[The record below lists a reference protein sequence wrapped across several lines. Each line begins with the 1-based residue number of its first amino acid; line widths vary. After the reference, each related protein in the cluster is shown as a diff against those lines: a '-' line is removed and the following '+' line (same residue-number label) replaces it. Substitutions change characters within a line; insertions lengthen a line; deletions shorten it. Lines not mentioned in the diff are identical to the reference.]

1 MSQEIL
7 ISIVT
12 AYYNRED
19 WVDETM
25 ESLLAQTHKNIEI
38 IVVDDC
44 STDGTYEKLNVYR
57 QKDSRIK
64 LIKNIA
70 NKGFVETM
78 RSAIELCKG
87 EYIAIQGSGDV
98 SFPTRIEKQMAVLK
112 ANSKVGL
119 VGCLRNVVNK
129 TSLDKLYAFKP
140 DSWIEGE
147 AFSGDASKVILKR
160 NLFAHGSVMFK
171 AGLYNDVGG
180 YRSEF
185 VFAQDRD
192 LWIRLSKVCH
202 FHVINESLY
211 ERYFIPG
218 SVSIN
223 PEKRLLQRY
232 LSELAVQCG
241 TCELG
246 EKDLVDRFGMQA
258 PFFFQRSKSLSIDL
272 SKAALR
278 WLNQGDT
285 NSAKVFASAALN
297 QHANVLSVLVGF
309 IINYLPVTF
318 GISITGLL
326 FKLLKMSS

>member
-7 ISIVT
+7 VSIVT

-44 STDGTYEKLNVYR
+44 STDGTYEKLKVHS

-78 RSAIELCKG
+78 RSAIDLCKG

-98 SFPTRIEKQMAVLK
+98 SFSTRIEKQVAVFK

-140 DSWIEGE
+140 DSWVEGE
-147 AFSGDASKVILKR
+147 AFSGDASEVILKR

-171 AGLYNDVGG
+171 TDLYNDVGG

-192 LWIRLSKVCH
+192 LWIRLSRVCH

-241 TCELG
+241 TSAQG

-272 SKAALR
+272 SKQALR
-278 WLNQGDT
+278 WLNQGDYK
-285 NSAKVFASAALN
+285 SAEVFALAALN
-297 QHANVLSVLVGF
+297 QNKNILSVMVGLLA
-309 IINYLPVTF
+309 NHLPKALGVSVT
-318 GISITGLL
+318 SLL
-326 FKLLKMSS
+326 FKLLRMSA